1 MSAPFCLEDFLKA
14 PSVVLLESYR
24 KCELLQIAEHLKLQV
39 SKTLRKSDLKARVVD
54 KLVEAGLMHAPDLP
68 EVPVVSGEPSQTS
81 SVEGDHKDG
90 MGHDSVGDER
100 GKTPRTLPRYDPLSP
115 GSSEAR
121 DGARLKVRLA
131 RLQLE
136 AEEKAQVRRAQ
147 LELEIRKLEIEAD
160 KTVRLRKLELESQP
174 RASSVSADGPGSAP
188 VSTTPYDISKCIS
201 LVPAFKE
208 AEVDSYFAA
217 FERIAGALQWPSEI
231 WPLLLQCKLTGKA
244 QEVVAALPLKDSL
257 EYSCVKSA
265 VLQAYELVPE
275 AYRQKF
281 RLQKKLPSQTYV
293 EFAREKG
300 ILFDKWCSASKA
312 SDYDSLRELMLLEDF
327 KKCLPESIVL
337 YLNEQ
342 KVTTLATAGV
352 LADEYVLTHK
362 SSFLVKEKSQF
373 SAGQQARTVKPL
385 GSKESRECFYCH
397 KPGHVIADCLALK
410 RKTVNSQQ
418 PKGVAF
424 VKAASHPEVLDRGG
438 KVPDPCFDP
447 FIFDGFVSL
456 TDKSADLKSVRIL
469 RDTGGSQTLIL
480 SSALPFSADSACGFN
495 VVLRGI
501 EMGYAP
507 RPVHQVY
514 IKSELVTG
522 FFPVAVCPTL
532 PIEGVAM
539 LLGNDIAG
547 GLVRPSLEV
556 LDKPLSSDA
565 LDISVTPKL
574 YPACVVTRAQAR
586 KDGDVT
592 LADSVLMT
600 SFSEEG
606 AALPDENNVLSSPDL
621 ENPEEPGPSV
631 KEIPLSLTRENLS
644 AAQLVDES
652 LQRCFKH
659 VM

>member
-14 PSVVLLESYR
+14 PSVVLLESCR

-39 SKTLRKSDLKARVVD
+39 SKTLHKSDLKARVVD
-54 KLVEAGLMHAPDLP
+54 KLVEAGLMQAPDLP
-68 EVPVVSGEPSQTS
+68 GVPVVS
-81 SVEGDHKDG
+81 
-90 MGHDSVGDER
+90 DER

-281 RLQKKLPSQTYV
+281 RLQRKLLSQTYV

-312 SDYDSLRELMLLEDF
+312 SDCDSLRELMLLEDF
-327 KKCLPESIVL
+327 KQCLPESIVL

-373 SAGQQARTVKPL
+373 SAAQQASTVKPL

-424 VKAASHPEVLDRGG
+424 VKAASHPEVLDCGG

-456 TDKSADLKSVRIL
+456 TDKSTDLKSVRIL

-501 EMGYAP
+501 EMDYAP

-565 LDISVTPKL
+565 PEISVTPKL

-592 LADSVLMT
+592 LTDSVLMT

-606 AALPDENNVLSSPDL
+606 VVLPDENSVLSSPDL
-621 ENPEEPGPSV
+621 VNPEEPGPSV
-631 KEIPLSLTRENLS
+631 KDIPLLLTRENLS
-644 AAQLVDES
+644 TAHIASES
-652 LQRCFKH
+652 LKPCFKR
-659 VM
+659 VKTIQRFGI